1 MKSFLS
7 VIGSMSEWSGKI
19 FSFSVLAAALVVT
32 YEVVMRYAFNA
43 PTVWGLDMTIFLCGA
58 TYVMA
63 GPYAHYHNAHVKIE
77 ALYGRWTPR
86 VRAIIDL
93 LVTAPLFFGFCGV
106 LVWVGTEWTWEAVVK
121 GTAYYT
127 EWHVPIWPMRLLIP
141 LAAFLL
147 LLQGLAKFIGDLATI
162 KGKGA
167 V

>member
-7 VIGSMSEWSGKI
+7 VIDSMSEWSGKI
-19 FSFSVLAAALVVT
+19 FSFLVLAAALVVG
-32 YEVVMRYAFNA
+32 YEVTKRYVFNA
-43 PTVWGLDMTIFLCGA
+43 PTVWGLDLTIFLCGA

-63 GPYAHYHNAHVKIE
+63 GAYAHYQGAHVRIE

-86 VRAIIDL
+86 MRAIVD

-106 LVWVGTEWTWEAVVK
+106 LVWIGTEWTWKAVV
-121 GTAYYT
+121 GGITFYT
-127 EWHVPIWPMRLLIP
+127 EWTVPIWPMRLLIP

-147 LLQGLAKFIGDLATI
+147 LLQGLAKFIRDLAII

>member
-1 MKSFLS
+1 MRPFLS
-7 VIGSMSEWSGKI
+7 VIDSMSQWSGKI
-19 FSFSVLAAALVVT
+19 FSFLVLAAALVVT

-63 GPYAHYHNAHVKIE
+63 GAYAHYHNAHVKIE

-86 VRAIIDL
+86 TRAIVDL
-93 LVTAPLFFGFCGV
+93 LVTAPLFFGVCGV
-106 LVWVGTEWTWEAVVK
+106 LVWVGAGWTWEAVVK
-121 GTAYYT
+121 GTTYYT
-127 EWHVPIWPMRLLIP
+127 EWHAPIWPMRLLIP

-147 LLQGLAKFIGDLATI
+147 LLQGLAKFIRDLATI

>member
-19 FSFSVLAAALVVT
+19 FSFLVLAAALVVAH
-32 YEVVMRYAFNA
+32 EVVMRYVFKA
-43 PTVWGLDMTIFLCGA
+43 PTVWGLDLTIFLCGA

-63 GPYAHYHNAHVKIE
+63 GAYAHYLNAHVKIE

-86 VRAIIDL
+86 TRAIIDL

-106 LVWVGTEWTWEAVVK
+106 LAWVGTEWTWKAVVE
-121 GTAYYT
+121 GTPYYT
-127 EWHVPIWPMRLLIP
+127 EWTVPLWPMRLIIT

-147 LLQGLAKFIGDLATI
+147 LLQGLAKFIRDLATI

>member
-7 VIGSMSEWSGKI
+7 VIDSMSEWSGKI
-19 FSFSVLAAALVVT
+19 FSFLVLAAVLVVAH
-32 YEVVMRYAFNA
+32 EVVMRYVFNA
-43 PTVWGLDMTIFLCGA
+43 PTIWGLDLTIFLCGA

-63 GPYAHYHNAHVKIE
+63 GAYAHHLNAHVKIE

-86 VRAIIDL
+86 TRAMVDL

-106 LVWVGTEWTWEAVVK
+106 LVWVGAEWTWEAIVGK
-121 GTAYYT
+121 IAYYT
-127 EWHVPIWPMRLLIP
+127 EWHAPIWPMRLIIT

-147 LLQGLAKFIGDLATI
+147 LLQGLAKFIRDLATI

>member
-7 VIGSMSEWSGKI
+7 VIDSMSEWSGKI
-19 FSFSVLAAALVVT
+19 FSFLVLAAVLVVA
-32 YEVVMRYAFNA
+32 YEVTMRYIFNA
-43 PTVWGLDMTIFLCGA
+43 PTVWGLDLTIFLCGA

-63 GPYAHYHNAHVKIE
+63 GAYAHYLNAHVKIE

-86 VRAIIDL
+86 TRAMVDL

-106 LVWVGTEWTWEAVVK
+106 LVWVGIGWTWEAIVGK
-121 GTAYYT
+121 ITYYT
-127 EWHVPIWPMRLLIP
+127 EWHALVWPMRLLIP

-147 LLQGLAKFIGDLATI
+147 LLQGLAKFIRDLATI

>member
-7 VIGSMSEWSGKI
+7 VIDSMSEWSGKI
-19 FSFSVLAAALVVT
+19 FSFLVLVAVLVVA
-32 YEVVMRYAFNA
+32 YEVTMRYVFNA
-43 PTVWGLDMTIFLCGA
+43 PTVWGLDLTIFLCGA

-63 GPYAHYHNAHVKIE
+63 GAYAHVKIE

-86 VRAIIDL
+86 TRAMVDL
-93 LVTAPLFFGFCGV
+93 LVTAPLLFGFCGV
-106 LVWVGTEWTWEAVVK
+106 LVWVGIGWTWEAIVGK
-121 GTAYYT
+121 ITYYT
-127 EWHVPIWPMRLLIP
+127 EWHVPIWPMRLIIT

-147 LLQGLAKFIGDLATI
+147 LLQGLAKFIRDLTTI

>member
-7 VIGSMSEWSGKI
+7 VIDSMNEWSGKI
-19 FSFSVLAAALVVT
+19 FSFLVLAAALVVVH
-32 YEVVMRYAFNA
+32 EVVMRYVFNA
-43 PTVWGLDMTIFLCGA
+43 PTVWGLDLTVFLCGA

-63 GPYAHYHNAHVKIE
+63 GAYAHYHNAHVKIE

-86 VRAIIDL
+86 TRAMVDL

-106 LVWVGTEWTWEAVVK
+106 LAWVGTEWTWKAVVG
-121 GTAYYT
+121 GTTYYT
-127 EWHVPIWPMRLLIP
+127 EWHVPLWPMRLIIT

-147 LLQGLAKFIGDLATI
+147 LLQGLAKFIRDLATI

>member
-1 MKSFLS
+1 
-7 VIGSMSEWSGKI
+7 MSEWSGKI
-19 FSFSVLAAALVVT
+19 FSFLVLAAVLVAT
-32 YEVVMRYAFNA
+32 YEVVMRYIFNA
-43 PTVWGLDMTIFLCGA
+43 PTVWGLDLTIFLCGA

-63 GPYAHYHNAHVKIE
+63 GAYAHYLNAHVKIE

-86 VRAIIDL
+86 TRAMVDL

-106 LVWVGTEWTWEAVVK
+106 LVWVGTGWTWEAIVGK
-121 GTAYYT
+121 ITYYT
-127 EWHVPIWPMRLLIP
+127 EWHAPVWPMRLLIP

-147 LLQGLAKFIGDLATI
+147 LLQGLAKFIRDLATI